1 MAELVAKEEEVK
13 YYHELGLGRGVNV
26 THPDMWKTKTSCLVR
41 QVCPSLKNI
50 IGTQECGI
58 RECYEK
64 EVSTFSS
71 HQQKLRLSLDSPA
84 APVKLGM
91 DEQYSRSSSA
101 TKLIKGEKI
110 ETRTISFKTHFDEV
124 PLYSTIDTATIDPPT
139 SFLPAESDY
148 SFEEDMASWFLKR
161 MDDREKK
168 AISNDNTIESEIKSS
183 SFSSESTEKTPHAQ
197 VKQLAARL
205 KGLAVESEKKP
216 TTCLEWQE
224 QMLEDCKTLVEY
236 LDITH
241 YVSAIKLGAC
251 CFHEVSTK
259 TEQKAIG
266 AGTTV
271 TAASLAKGGLSGHF
285 SKQFASR
292 FEQKQEIGRMK
303 DERVLSEA
311 VIGFE
316 IQPLYK
322 LMRIQYIQMLLRKA
336 VMDYIRNKEDA
347 SSKYLIM
354 IANALV
360 GIVVNY

>member
-124 PLYSTIDTATIDPPT
+124 PLYNTIDTATIDPPT

-168 AISNDNTIESEIKSS
+168 VSSKDNSTD
-183 SFSSESTEKTPHAQ
+183 SESTEKPPDKCHGHVQ

-205 KGLAVESEKKP
+205 RGLAAESEKKP
-216 TTCLEWQE
+216 TTCFEWQD

-251 CFHEVSTK
+251 RFHEVSTK

-303 DERVLSEA
+303 DEKVLSEA

-347 SSKYLIM
+347 SSKSHNDCKCIGW
-354 IANALV
+354 NCS
-360 GIVVNY
+360 